1 MALNLSAFQ
10 KNIQPKKKTNLNLS
24 AFGITQEK
32 TQQPAQ
38 PQSIWR
44 NIPTATDWR
53 KTLPMSIAKP
63 QEQPKQNLLQSAVS
77 GIENIGKGVS
87 EFKSSFGEGWNRG
100 VLSTGSVIERVAS
113 LGARN
118 VGLQDISQKLDTLAE
133 KDKEL
138 ATYGID
144 VVDTRKFTEKIKDPN
159 FIAKGIGQNLPNM
172 LVAMGAAAPAAI
184 AGAPTAVVGGIGFLT
199 SGMLEGGFAYED
211 ALSMGVDKKKAEKI
225 AGVVGVINGLLE
237 TLPITKLLTR
247 SKAGK
252 DIKRSLIRE
261 ITKRTV
267 AQASMEAG
275 TESIQEIVSNSLAT
289 IYDKNRDIL
298 SGVPESALFGG
309 IMGGGMSTAI
319 DVAGRVKNVGL
330 TIEDVSGQELEAEAR
345 KYKTADKFVKAKTPN
360 YITVY
365 HRTNSPI
372 ETFGKGGIFSK
383 ENANEFFVSNKKN
396 GQAEGYGKN
405 VIELRV
411 KKSDLSIND
420 EFPSGEKHYTLNTSK
435 ADNYLK
441 IKSRLTDIWNK
452 ANKKPIN
459 LAPRKHM
466 SKATDNLANEAR
478 KYKSAEEFVKNYD
491 YIRNIGINNFDFPLT
506 NKIVEEFGI
515 TKKGVLIKKLLP
527 KKSYL
532 PDDII
537 GYKKGHGGTIEQ
549 NDFQKIENA
558 ISKDVDNLPVN
569 LSSDLKLSKIEKN
582 ISNKIARAWEIN
594 KIIPHGYNSYSP
606 IGKLMYEQKDR
617 LLKEAIDDLFKIKTG
632 KIIYGEKN
640 GVIYF
645 DIDGRQV
652 SFHSKLFDKISNPNK
667 ILGYDLVKK
676 KINEYNGEWIG
687 VRTNENP
694 LEMTNERYSEL
705 LKFTPDKNKS
715 RGFLNEIEQGF
726 GEENIKIKSR
736 LTDIWNQANKKPPA
750 KGGLPELGKA
760 KTGTPIYRGQSQKG
774 EVSFNETRFL
784 GNTDGGVFFTKDKKT
799 AEKYGGNIIKNI
811 STEKNTVSV
820 KESDKLQKMASE
832 QVEKDLKNM
841 VESDEL
847 IEQMAL
853 GRPKA
858 FAEYTKKPFIETGD
872 KFGEPGELIYYK
884 ELDKTPATSG
894 LPELPKLPTK
904 KDLPLKQTTPAVK
917 KPQELTT
924 QPTPR
929 GEATPIEA
937 KAPRTKSTL
946 NTPAE
951 AISNSESQILD
962 YAGQKVDVSLD
973 NIIDQMPTPVK
984 RKVNAVDWLIRTP
997 EKVLRKIGLG
1007 KEMDNLRKGYDA
1019 YLKELPKNIDKIT
1032 EWTKQV
1038 PTKENNQNI
1047 FLYLDGQDVKLNPT
1061 ELKVAGEIKTWLS
1074 EWADRLKLPKDNRIT
1089 HYITHLFDEQ
1099 LIKKEFDEDLAK
1111 IISQK
1116 IPGSVYDPFLIK
1128 RLGAKGYK
1136 VDTWAALDAYV
1147 KRGTRKVNLDP
1158 ALEKI
1163 DEIAPSLEQSQW
1175 DYLKEYIDRVNLRPT
1190 KIDTSIDNTIKSV
1203 VGYKFGQRPT
1213 AMISRVVRQ
1222 AGYRGGLWFNVSSTL
1237 RNLSQGINTY
1247 AVLGEKY
1254 TALGYAK
1261 LFSKANRQEIIDQGV
1276 LNAGFIDDRIL
1287 SATQKLWQ
1295 KADNVGFA
1303 MFQAVEGINRGS
1315 AYLGAKAKAL
1325 SMGKTESQAIE
1336 YGKKIARETQFT
1348 FGSIDTP
1355 LAFSNDIVKTLM
1367 QFQTYTT
1374 KQVEFLS
1381 ELAKDKNFGALA
1393 RYTAAGLLYVAT
1405 IGQAFGMDWKE
1416 LIPAWRLPAPPA
1428 GKFLATTAGAILNAP
1443 DKYGNQRDFP
1453 KKLKDIAAT
1462 AWGIVPGGSQAK
1474 KTIQGYQSIQDG
1486 GSYDAAGRLQF
1497 KQDQSTAGQLQSLLF
1512 GKYAGQNAQNYFDK
1526 KGIKTKESGLPAL
1539 PKLPKLPTLPKL
1551 PQL

>member
-309 IMGGGMSTAI
+309 IMGGGMSAAI

-345 KYKTADKFVKAKTPN
+345 KYKTAEEFVKAQ
-360 YITVY
+360 
-365 HRTNSPI
+365 
-372 ETFGKGGIFSK
+372 FSK
-383 ENANEFFVSNKKN
+383 PPEYGMSHRPSWDGMPPAHNLL
-396 GQAEGYGKN
+396 EGKALPRDVYTHP
-405 VIELRV
+405 
-411 KKSDLSIND
+411 DLSIANGAIRR
-420 EFPSGEKHYTLNTSK
+420 GEKAANESWQALQKIKGKPNAKIIVYRAGAKNELNTGDWITLSK
-435 ADNYLK
+435 EYAKQSIEGTEKVHSFKVIAKDILFAGDDINEFGYYP
-441 IKSRLTDIWNK
+441 KSQLTDIWNK
-452 ANKKPIN
+452 ANKK
-459 LAPRKHM
+459 
-466 SKATDNLANEAR
+466 T
-478 KYKSAEEFVKNYD
+478 
-491 YIRNIGINNFDFPLT
+491 
-506 NKIVEEFGI
+506 
-515 TKKGVLIKKLLP
+515 
-527 KKSYL
+527 
-532 PDDII
+532 
-537 GYKKGHGGTIEQ
+537 
-549 NDFQKIENA
+549 
-558 ISKDVDNLPVN
+558 
-569 LSSDLKLSKIEKN
+569 
-582 ISNKIARAWEIN
+582 
-594 KIIPHGYNSYSP
+594 
-606 IGKLMYEQKDR
+606 
-617 LLKEAIDDLFKIKTG
+617 
-632 KIIYGEKN
+632 
-640 GVIYF
+640 
-645 DIDGRQV
+645 
-652 SFHSKLFDKISNPNK
+652 
-667 ILGYDLVKK
+667 
-676 KINEYNGEWIG
+676 
-687 VRTNENP
+687 
-694 LEMTNERYSEL
+694 
-705 LKFTPDKNKS
+705 
-715 RGFLNEIEQGF
+715 
-726 GEENIKIKSR
+726 
-736 LTDIWNQANKKPPA
+736 A

-760 KTGTPIYRGQSQKG
+760 DDLIWARGTRAAGIQNAGLKNYNLATKALEKAG
-774 EVSFNETRFL
+774 ELPSEIKS
-784 GNTDGGVFFTKDKKT
+784 DKITKDF
-799 AEKYGGNIIKNI
+799 IKNYY
-811 STEKNTVSV
+811 E
-820 KESDKLQKMASE
+820 
-832 QVEKDLKNM
+832 
-841 VESDEL
+841 
-847 IEQMAL
+847 
-853 GRPKA
+853 
-858 FAEYTKKPFIETGD
+858 TKKPPVVGDVFINGKGEKIEITKIKDNVVDYFLKGKKKGISGSIYAD
-872 KFGEPGELIYYK
+872 NKFLKPK
-884 ELDKTPATSG
+884 EIKPATSG
-894 LPELPKLPTK
+894 LPALPKLPTK
-904 KDLPLKQTTPAVK
+904 KDLSLKQTTPAIK

-1213 AMISRVVRQ
+1213 AMISRVMRQ

-1325 SMGKTESQAIE
+1325 SMGKNEAQAIE

-1381 ELAKDKNFGALA
+1381 ELAKDRNFGALA

-1526 KGIKTKESGLPAL
+1526 KGTKTKESGLPAL

>member
-1 MALNLSAFQ
+1 
-10 KNIQPKKKTNLNLS
+10 
-24 AFGITQEK
+24 
-32 TQQPAQ
+32 
-38 PQSIWR
+38 
-44 NIPTATDWR
+44 
-53 KTLPMSIAKP
+53 LP
-63 QEQPKQNLLQSAVS
+63 E
-77 GIENIGKGVS
+77 
-87 EFKSSFGEGWNRG
+87 
-100 VLSTGSVIERVAS
+100 
-113 LGARN
+113 LG
-118 VGLQDISQKLDTLAE
+118 
-133 KDKEL
+133 
-138 ATYGID
+138 
-144 VVDTRKFTEKIKDPN
+144 
-159 FIAKGIGQNLPNM
+159 
-172 LVAMGAAAPAAI
+172 
-184 AGAPTAVVGGIGFLT
+184 
-199 SGMLEGGFAYED
+199 
-211 ALSMGVDKKKAEKI
+211 
-225 AGVVGVINGLLE
+225 
-237 TLPITKLLTR
+237 
-247 SKAGK
+247 
-252 DIKRSLIRE
+252 
-261 ITKRTV
+261 
-267 AQASMEAG
+267 
-275 TESIQEIVSNSLAT
+275 
-289 IYDKNRDIL
+289 
-298 SGVPESALFGG
+298 
-309 IMGGGMSTAI
+309 
-319 DVAGRVKNVGL
+319 
-330 TIEDVSGQELEAEAR
+330 
-345 KYKTADKFVKAKTPN
+345 KAKT
-360 YITVY
+360 YY
-365 HRTNSPI
+365 HQSQSQTPFI
-372 ETFGKGGIFSK
+372 EFKQKGDVGYKKAYYSQ
-383 ENANEFFVSNKKN
+383 ANEGIYFSTSKDLVSSK
-396 GQAEGYGKN
+396 YGKN
-405 VIELRV
+405 GGQIIEANIAP
-411 KKSDLSIND
+411 KKSLDL
-420 EFPSGEKHYTLNTSK
+420 G
-435 ADNYLK
+435 
-441 IKSRLTDIWNK
+441 
-452 ANKKPIN
+452 
-459 LAPRKHM
+459 
-466 SKATDNLANEAR
+466 
-478 KYKSAEEFVKNYD
+478 NYD
-491 YIRNIGINNFDFPLT
+491 AMYFDGRKVNYGDIVSQNFKREIQGLKPFPEPDIILT
-506 NKIVEEFGI
+506 GI
-515 TKKGVLIKKLLP
+515 TKKAKLWL
-527 KKSYL
+527 
-532 PDDII
+532 
-537 GYKKGHGGTIEQ
+537 Q
-549 NDFQKIENA
+549 
-558 ISKDVDNLPVN
+558 
-569 LSSDLKLSKIEKN
+569 EK
-582 ISNKIARAWEIN
+582 
-594 KIIPHGYNSYSP
+594 
-606 IGKLMYEQKDR
+606 
-617 LLKEAIDDLFKIKTG
+617 
-632 KIIYGEKN
+632 
-640 GVIYF
+640 
-645 DIDGRQV
+645 
-652 SFHSKLFDKISNPNK
+652 
-667 ILGYDLVKK
+667 GYDAVEGMKGEMYSAPEIVVLDKSI
-676 KINEYNGEWIG
+676 IN
-687 VRTNENP
+687 VLQP
-694 LEMTNERYSEL
+694 LAQE
-705 LKFTPDKNKS
+705 
-715 RGFLNEIEQGF
+715 
-726 GEENIKIKSR
+726 
-736 LTDIWNQANKKPPA
+736 ANKKTA
-750 KGGLPELGKA
+750 KGGLPALGKA

-894 LPELPKLPTK
+894 LPALPKLPTK
-904 KDLPLKQTTPAVK
+904 KDLSLKQTTPAVK

-1213 AMISRVVRQ
+1213 AMISRVIRQ
-1222 AGYRGGLWFNVSSTL
+1222 AGYRGWLWFNVSSTL

-1325 SMGKTESQAIE
+1325 SMGKNEAQAIE

-1474 KTIQGYQSIQDG
+1474 KTIQGYQSIQEG

-1512 GKYAGQNAQNYFDK
+1512 GKYAGQNAQNYFGK
-1526 KGIKTKESGLPAL
+1526 KGTKTKESGLPAL